1 MIIDSHCHIHDQD
14 FPFSKEEVFEN
25 MREMGVCAALCIG
38 VNVENS
44 ARAVEFCK
52 ENSNEE
58 IQLFAAVG
66 IHPHEAESVDI
77 ERDMPILRNLTKNQN
92 VVAVGEIGLD
102 YFYENSPR
110 EAQEKVLWE
119 QLKIAFEADLPV
131 SFHVRNA
138 FDDFWQIL
146 DNFEEEYGQIRGVL
160 HSFTD
165 SEENLSRALERG
177 FYIGVNGISTF
188 VKEKELLKMFEK
200 APLDRILLETDAP
213 YLAPQGKRGKK
224 NQPAWTALV
233 AQDLATKRAVN
244 QEEIAKIT
252 TQNTLKLFSIDK
264 NALL

>member
-25 MREMGVCAALCIG
+25 MREMGVGAAICVG
-38 VNVENS
+38 TDAENS
-44 ARAVEFCK
+44 VRAVEFCK

-66 IHPHEAESVDI
+66 IHPHEAEKVDF
-77 ERDMPILRNLTKNQN
+77 ERDLSTLRNLTKNQN
-92 VVAVGEIGLD
+92 VIAIGEIGLD

-146 DNFEEEYGQIRGVL
+146 DNFEAEYGQIRGVL

-165 SEENLSRALERG
+165 SEENLTRALERG
-177 FYIGVNGISTF
+177 FYIGINGISTF
-188 VKEKELLKMFEK
+188 VKEKDLLEMFK
-200 APLDRILLETDAP
+200 KIPLNRILLETDAP

-233 AQDLATKRAVN
+233 AQDLATKRN
-244 QEEIAKIT
+244 LSQEEIAQIT
-252 TQNTLKLFSIDK
+252 TQNTKNLFK
-264 NALL
+264 F

>member
-1 MIIDSHCHIHDQD
+1 MIIDSHCHIHDRD
-14 FPFSKEEVFEN
+14 FPFSKEEIFEN
-25 MREMGVCAALCIG
+25 MQEMGVGAAICVG
-38 VNVENS
+38 TDAENS
-44 ARAVEFCK
+44 VRAVEFCR
-52 ENSNEE
+52 ENSGE
-58 IQLFAAVG
+58 ISLFAAVG
-66 IHPHEAESVDI
+66 IHPHEAEKVDF
-77 ERDMPILRNLTKNQN
+77 ERDLTTLRDLTKSPN
-92 VVAVGEIGLD
+92 VVAIGEIGLD

-110 EAQEKVLWE
+110 EAQKKALWE

-146 DNFEEEYGQIRGVL
+146 DDFEAKFGKIRGVL

-165 SEENLSRALERG
+165 SEENLARALGQG
-177 FYIGVNGISTF
+177 FYIGINGISTF
-188 VKEKELLKMFEK
+188 VKEKELLEMFEK

-213 YLAPQGKRGKK
+213 YLAPNGKRGKK

-233 AQDLATKRAVN
+233 AQDLAIKRKLS

-252 TQNTLKLFSIDK
+252 TQNTIKLFSIDK